1 MAVSIIEMAI
11 YAIVAYT
18 GILGIVIS
26 AFRGN
31 PLKSMED
38 SSRAMWLIPSIICA
52 YLLAS
57 MGVEVTL
64 EDSVV
69 TSTTVNL
76 NSTETWQET
85 VQTSSSFNLE
95 NPVWVLLHQL
105 FFVIMLIYVILSVL
119 KMLGW
124 F

>member
-105 FFVIMLIYVILSVL
+105 FFVIMLIYVILSIL